1 MKKLTLAEARQEIED
16 RETWLWRQKNWRRP
30 HRRVSYEEG
39 YDFDYELEL
48 TGYQAP
54 GAAGDYW
61 EIPNR

>member
-1 MKKLTLAEARQEIED
+1 MKKLTLNEAQKEITD

-30 HRRVSYEEG
+30 RRRYDEG

-48 TGYQAP
+48 TGHQAV

-61 EIPNR
+61 EVPNR